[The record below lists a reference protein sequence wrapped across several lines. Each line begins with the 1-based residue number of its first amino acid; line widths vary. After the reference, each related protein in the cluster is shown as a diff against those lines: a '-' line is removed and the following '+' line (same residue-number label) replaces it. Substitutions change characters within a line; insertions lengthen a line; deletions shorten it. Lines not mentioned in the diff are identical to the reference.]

1 VSVDLNST
9 RNSPREVRYV
19 NTTPLI
25 TVALLVGSCDC
36 GSSASGLTFSA
47 CQGCI
52 HTCIPCMF
60 SLLFLS
66 FTIIPL
72 ISLSLSLP
80 SRLVSIP
87 VSTPRVSVASD
98 PPPAFPPPPPRSP
111 SRRPREE
118 HGKAGEAPRGNPPSL
133 SLSLSPSPSSLVFSE
148 WLIDR
153 VIHGRGVNASRPFN
167 FRRYSSFRVLIN
179 LPSAARLS
187 ARAVQR
193 GVYYTGEDSLLR
205 VTT

>member
-1 VSVDLNST
+1 MFAEVVSPPVSVDLNST

-36 GSSASGLTFSA
+36 GSSASGLTTFSA

-66 FTIIPL
+66 FSIIPL
-72 ISLSLSLP
+72 LSLLP
-80 SRLVSIP
+80 RLVSGP
-87 VSTPRVSVASD
+87 VLPRASVLHLVLPRLSPSRHRRSSCH
-98 PPPAFPPPPPRSP
+98 PPPAGLMRN
-111 SRRPREE
+111 
-118 HGKAGEAPRGNPPSL
+118 GKAGGSAELRPEAPRGNPL
-133 SLSLSPSPSSLVFSE
+133 SPSSLVFSE

-179 LPSAARLS
+179 LASAASFRPDEYLAPSALAR
-187 ARAVQR
+187 
-193 GVYYTGEDSLLR
+193 
-205 VTT
+205 